1 MIELEKIQEQI
12 DSLRTRY
19 AEVKQE
25 VASLKTQ
32 LEAKRKEQGAAI
44 VESKDAS
51 KAGKEIVT
59 LQSQITGA
67 EEAQEQIRETTRGL
81 VAERAALLRGIA
93 LDHAENKKA
102 DIQDI
107 EADIYSLL
115 VQAAKRLP
123 DLYNS
128 RGEYVAQLTAAGS
141 KDAKDEGRKIVVLHE
156 TLRRE
161 IPNLLDCFP
170 RSVLL
175 EELPS
180 PSTVRGE
187 IRPA

>member
-1 MIELEKIQEQI
+1 MTELEKTQEQI
-12 DSLRTRY
+12 GVLRKRY
-19 AEVKQE
+19 SEVKQE
-25 VASLKTQ
+25 IASFKTQ

-44 VESKDAS
+44 VENQDAS
-51 KAGKEIVT
+51 KAGKEIVA

-67 EEAQEQIRETTRGL
+67 EEAQEQIRETLRGL
-81 VAERAALLRGIA
+81 EADKAALLRGIA
-93 LDHAENKKA
+93 LDHAESKKA
-102 DIQDI
+102 DIHEI

-123 DLYNS
+123 DLYIS
-128 RGEYVAQLTAAGS
+128 RGEYVAQLVAAGS
-141 KDAKDEGRKIVVLHE
+141 KDAKDESRKIVNLHE

-170 RSVLL
+170 RTVLL

-180 PSTVRGE
+180 PSTVRGV
-187 IRPA
+187 IRVA